1 MGMSPDAI
9 RSFQLTASALRNA
22 ALGHTATF
30 RSQPLRVVLSPI
42 AIGLDL
48 ETGGLRQGGEF
59 TCRFL
64 ATSLSTPPRRGEQ
77 ILIGGK
83 SYTVQSLKELI
94 STPGEYVATIAPGS
108 TL

>member
-1 MGMSPDAI
+1 MSPDAI
-9 RSFQLTASALRNA
+9 RTFTLSAAALRNS
-22 ALGHTATF
+22 ALGTTATF

-64 ATSLSTPPRRGEQ
+64 ATSLATPPR
-77 ILIGGK
+77 GK
-83 SYTVQSLKELI
+83 AYTIQSLKEVI
-94 STPGEYVATIAPGS
+94 STPGEYVAIIAPGS
-108 TL
+108 SL

>member
-1 MGMSPDAI
+1 MSPDAI
-9 RSFQLTASALRNA
+9 HAFTLTAAALRNS

-64 ATSLSTPPRRGEQ
+64 ATSLATPPRRGEQ

-83 SYTVQSLKELI
+83 AYTIQSLKEVI

-108 TL
+108 SL

>member
-1 MGMSPDAI
+1 MSPDAI
-9 RSFQLTASALRNA
+9 HAFTLTAAALRNS

-48 ETGGLRQGGEF
+48 EPGGFRQGGKF

-64 ATSLSTPPRRGEQ
+64 ATSLSTPPGKGDQ

-83 SYTVQSLKELI
+83 SYTIQTLTEVI
-94 STPGEYVATIAPGS
+94 STPGEYVAIIAPGS

>member
-1 MGMSPDAI
+1 MSPDAI
-9 RSFQLTASALRNA
+9 HAFTLTAAALRNA

-64 ATSLSTPPRRGEQ
+64 ATSLATPPRRGEQ

-83 SYTVQSLKELI
+83 AYTIQTLKEVVT
-94 STPGEYVATIAPGS
+94 TPGEYVAMISPGS
-108 TL
+108 SL